1 MKFTCLSEG
10 GGFHFP
16 PCHLLNVCGFR
27 VLIDC
32 PMDLSALSIFSP
44 IPIDSCTLVD
54 EEASTYSSHRSLDS
68 MSVDQKGQK
77 IENPLDA
84 SNLISSEPWYKTI
97 KNLHL
102 WNLSFVDI
110 VLISSQMG
118 MLGLPYLTRAKGFS
132 AKIYATEATARLG
145 QLMMEDLVAMHMEF
159 RQFYGPEESGCPQWM
174 KWEAL
179 EVLPLPLKEIA
190 LGEDGSEIGSWMPLY
205 SAADVKDCMQKVKTL
220 KYGEEVCYNGTLVI
234 QAFSSGLEIGSE
246 VVIYSDFSTWNL
258 TDDVENENSC
268 SGPAVRDFATIS
280 DADENREMNAE
291 SLLNTGENSEEMEKI
306 AFICSCSIDSVKA
319 GGSVLIPIGRLGIL
333 LQLLEQISISLESAN
348 LKVPIFIISSIAEE
362 LMGFFN
368 IIPEWLCKHRQEK
381 LYSGLPLF
389 AHVELIKEKRLHLF
403 PAIHSLELLKIWQ
416 EPCVVFCPHWSLR
429 LGPAVHLLQR
439 WCNNQNSLL
448 VIEEGLDADLAL
460 LPFKPVAMKV
470 LQCSFLSGIKLQKLQ
485 PLLKILQPKVVLEPS
500 LQKLPL
506 GGGPTRELSFSTVKD
521 DVSPEI
527 SRRHISSLNN
537 KLPLAHFTENETL
550 RIPSLNNCSELEI
563 AAELASQLSW
573 IKLKKGDTK
582 FARLKGELLIESGR
596 QRLVPQSEQLDP
608 SKPRPL
614 LYWGTLNS
622 GSLLTAL
629 QKMGVNVSI
638 GRGDG
643 DSGSGNNWFLRISE
657 PNVAL
662 IEVNERNT
670 VISTDDENL
679 ASLICEAISSTLNG
693 I

>member
-234 QAFSSGLEIGSE
+234 QAFSSGLEIGSCNWAINGPKRIIVYLSNSIFTSSTTMDFDYHPLQGSE

-381 LYSGLPLF
+381 
-389 AHVELIKEKRLHLF
+389 
-403 PAIHSLELLKIWQ
+403 

-485 PLLKILQPKVVLEPS
+485 PLLKILQPKVVL
-500 LQKLPL
+500 
-506 GGGPTRELSFSTVKD
+506 
-521 DVSPEI
+521 SPEI